1 MKEHEEGYSM
11 PLAAPTFTKPPF
23 YATPDSRILM
33 MAYRA
38 DPESPSPSKCRSRW
52 SRSSPT

>member
-23 YATPDSRILM
+23 YATSDSKIWGL
-33 MAYRA
+33 Y
-38 DPESPSPSKCRSRW
+38 
-52 SRSSPT
+52 T